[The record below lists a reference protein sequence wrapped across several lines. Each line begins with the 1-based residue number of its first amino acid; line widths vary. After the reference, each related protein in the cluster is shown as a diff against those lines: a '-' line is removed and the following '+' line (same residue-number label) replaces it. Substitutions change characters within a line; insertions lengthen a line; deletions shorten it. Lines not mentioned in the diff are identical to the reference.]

1 MPSYG
6 GGKAKLGK
14 EIATLIE
21 EIEKE
26 EKWTGTYF
34 EPFCGLLGVGI
45 HFAKRGR
52 KVEACDSN
60 KDLILMLK
68 KLKNGWKPPIS
79 CSRKMYD
86 TLKVSKKHSAER
98 GFYGIACAYSG
109 IFLLDIDQKIK
120 IKTFLKILEMD

>member
-14 EIATLIE
+14 QISDLIE
-21 EIEKE
+21 EIEDDE
-26 EKWTGTYF
+26 EWEGKYF

-45 HFAKRGR
+45 NFAKKGR
-52 KVEACDSN
+52 EIEACDSN

-68 KLKNGWKPPIS
+68 RLKNGWKPPIS
-79 CSRKMYD
+79 HSRDIYEK
-86 TLKVSKKHSAER
+86 LKVSKKHSAER

-109 IFLLDIDQKIK
+109 IFFAGFLLLIEDAR
-120 IKTFLKILEMD
+120 